1 MLAAA
6 LVDLDHDGAHHPRL
20 SHCHLLL
27 SPWHISIGSGYYM
40 INVSAHSNML
50 NPTGSLPSCSFL
62 PALLSFS
69 TPTLLVLVA
78 MSIWL
83 TVLAAYWALG
93 NKYHESVR

>member
-50 NPTGSLPSCSFL
+50 NPIGSLPPCSAL
-62 PALLSFS
+62 ILHPHPAGVGGHVHLADCLGRLLGIGYQIF
-69 TPTLLVLVA
+69 
-78 MSIWL
+78 
-83 TVLAAYWALG
+83 
-93 NKYHESVR
+93 